1 MVFPDVDCMQ
11 GISPGSEGVK
21 RIRSAVWFGSGSWQ
35 GRWKIKPVLN
45 RKKKQT
51 GESGCTTAEKLG
63 DWAKMLR
70 SSGLSGSSS
79 KGALWPRG
87 FGRSLGLPGNRELPI
102 AFIFHLSL

>member
-1 MVFPDVDCMQ
+1 MAGFRGFLTRFTSQRKEMAFPDVDCMQ

-45 RKKKQT
+45 RKKKKQT

-63 DWAKMLR
+63 EI
-70 SSGLSGSSS
+70 
-79 KGALWPRG
+79 
-87 FGRSLGLPGNRELPI
+87 GR
-102 AFIFHLSL
+102 AHV